1 MIFQCF
7 SLQYHLKT
15 VIQTLIEHRTSWKL
29 RYNCFQHSFG
39 SGLASRALPAT
50 NIPAPTST
58 GIYPGEVSEAEEAL
72 VAAQGAPVKQL
83 EPLTLFHLR
92 DALQVCTLPSV
103 LLQESIT
110 V

>member
-1 MIFQCF
+1 MKNLVITSMYRVF
-7 SLQYHLKT
+7 SAFPYS
-15 VIQTLIEHRTSWKL
+15 VI
-29 RYNCFQHSFG
+29 RYSLNLTEFFNTCNCKM
-39 SGLASRALPAT
+39 
-50 NIPAPTST
+50 
-58 GIYPGEVSEAEEAL
+58 VSEAEEAL